1 MIYKWKNIFKIIINS
16 EKIDNQYTLSIID
29 H

>member
-16 EKIDNQYTLSIID
+16 KKIDNQYTLSIID